1 MTAASLV
8 TAPPI
13 AHEMWFPHDGFP
25 MDWSLAGQAATLALL
40 AVAVLATVAVRLAAR
55 VVPGVDVPALARLAP
70 YMPFA
75 VRLHL
80 AVSLVGLLSMG
91 DYLSPDM
98 DLPAT
103 PAGIVLG
110 AVMAIVAVSMATGWK
125 ARRAAILLIAA
136 GPLGMAMFGVSPVL
150 QRIDLL
156 GLAVY
161 VLVAGAGRW
170 SADFESGR
178 DRDPSPV
185 EAARA
190 VWALRVGA
198 GVALIVVAFVEK
210 LANPRLALAFL
221 ADHPQLNVAH
231 QLGLGLSDLGFIR
244 AAGAIEVL
252 FGLLLI
258 SGALPQAIVLIAGI
272 PFNAT
277 LWFFGATELVG
288 HLPVYGAMLVLVV
301 YGSDA
306 TLREGVRAL
315 WPWGQRRSVRPAPS
329 VAPSQSI
336 AAGT

>member
-1 MTAASLV
+1 MTSASLV
-8 TAPPI
+8 IAPPI
-13 AHEMWFPHDGFP
+13 AHEMWFPHDAFP
-25 MDWSLAGQAATLALL
+25 MDWSFAGQTETLALL
-40 AVAVLATVAVRLAAR
+40 AVAVLATVAVRVVAR
-55 VVPGVDVPALARLAP
+55 VFPGVDVPALARLAP

-110 AVMAIVAVSMATGWK
+110 AVMAIVAVSMATGWR
-125 ARRAAILLIAA
+125 ARRGAILLIAA
-136 GPLGMAMFGVSPVL
+136 GLLGMAMFGISPVL

-170 SADFESGR
+170 SADFEAGR

-185 EAARA
+185 DAARA

-210 LANPRLALAFL
+210 LANPELALQFL

-231 QLGLGLSDLGFIR
+231 QLGLGMSDLGFIR
-244 AAGAIEVL
+244 TAGAIEVL

-288 HLPVYGAMLVLVV
+288 HLPVYGAMLVLLV

-306 TLREGVRAL
+306 TLREGVSAL
-315 WPWGQRRSVRPAPS
+315 WPWRQRASAPAPS
-329 VAPSQSI
+329 VATSQSI